1 MMSVAS
7 PRKFCSEK
15 PWKAKVFS
23 ESVWLLRKVTVGEG
37 DVVVGVVGVVLV
49 LVMDDCEAIDSVGGI
64 MLDYLPSGRSW
75 VL

>member
-1 MMSVAS
+1 
-7 PRKFCSEK
+7 
-15 PWKAKVFS
+15 
-23 ESVWLLRKVTVGEG
+23 
-37 DVVVGVVGVVLV
+37 VLV

>member
-1 MMSVAS
+1 
-7 PRKFCSEK
+7 
-15 PWKAKVFS
+15 VFS

-49 LVMDDCEAIDSVGGI
+49 MDDCEAIDSVGGI